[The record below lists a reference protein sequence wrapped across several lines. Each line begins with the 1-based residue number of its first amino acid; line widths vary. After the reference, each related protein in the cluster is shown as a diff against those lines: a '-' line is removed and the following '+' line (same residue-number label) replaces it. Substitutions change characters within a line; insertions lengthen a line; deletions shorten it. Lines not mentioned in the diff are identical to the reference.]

1 MTGNL
6 TEVFE
11 HYYVPQDA
19 NKARSSN
26 GSPSNVNDNTVM
38 GGPSSGAPIGD
49 SEAPGAAAPGGP
61 MGGVPRAY
69 LFVAGILLAA
79 GVLIAACTAALLVRR
94 GRRKV
99 ALLHKHTALVAVTG
113 HDHITHHRH
122 AIGLKD
128 LKLAQATNTM
138 SSVTGSANAVAP
150 PARSCPALPRQ
161 QNDDS
166 DSETSSIYHE
176 PYKLLPQTNK
186 RDTRTLLKKDNTMPI
201 SKSLDYGELNL
212 MEIFRFIYLLS

>member
-1 MTGNL
+1 MAVTGNL
-6 TEVFE
+6 TEMLE
-11 HYYVPQDA
+11 QYYVSHDA
-19 NKARSSN
+19 NKARTRN
-26 GSPSNVNDNTVM
+26 GSPNVNDNTVI
-38 GGPSSGAPIGD
+38 GGPSSGSPIGEV
-49 SEAPGAAAPGGP
+49 EAPGAAAPGGP
-61 MGGVPRAY
+61 IGGIPKAY
-69 LFVAGILLAA
+69 LVVAGTLLAA
-79 GVLIAACTAALLVRR
+79 GILVTACTAALLVRR

-166 DSETSSIYHE
+166 DSESSSIYHE

-186 RDTRTLLKKDNTMPI
+186 RDMRTLLKKDNLMPT
-201 SKSLDYGELNL
+201 SKSLDYGEFVYFENYFL
-212 MEIFRFIYLLS
+212 EY